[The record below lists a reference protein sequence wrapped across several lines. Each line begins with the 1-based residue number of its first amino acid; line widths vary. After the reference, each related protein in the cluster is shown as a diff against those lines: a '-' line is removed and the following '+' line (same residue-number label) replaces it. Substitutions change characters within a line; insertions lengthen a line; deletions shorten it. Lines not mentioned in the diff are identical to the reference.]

1 MTPHVLRHS
10 YATHL
15 LNDGFTIREVQQLL
29 GHSSIQT
36 TLIYTHVSPGD
47 LTEKIQQ
54 RGKNGEKR
62 DRVDKLV
69 RKLMELPPDA
79 LEALSEVLNRHD

>member
-1 MTPHVLRHS
+1 MLRHS

-36 TLIYTHVSPGD
+36 TQIYTHVSPGD
-47 LTEKIQQ
+47 LTEKIQR
-54 RGKNGEKR
+54 RGKNGERR
-62 DRVDKLV
+62 DRVELLA
-69 RKLMELPPDA
+69 RRMAELPPEA
-79 LEALSEVLNRHD
+79 VEALTELLEAHTGN